1 MTNDKINAAIAEAC
15 GWRDLGMHPMFGL
28 MGVNPNADGIR
39 TAVEWYT
46 DDLNAMHQVEKTLTI
61 PQWYDYATYLN
72 PMWTKEK
79 LIHAT
84 AFQRAEAYLKTI
96 GKWEGLQA

>member
-15 GWRDLGMHPMFGL
+15 GWTR
-28 MGVNPNADGIR
+28 VNATHRSGKAPNADYVGSEFIPDY
-39 TAVEWYT
+39 WN
-46 DDLNAMHQVEKTLTI
+46 DLNAMHQVEKTLTI
-61 PQWYDYATYLN
+61 PEWYDYATYLN

-96 GKWEGLQA
+96 GKWEGLQG

>member
-1 MTNDKINAAIAEAC
+1 MTNDKINAVIAEAC
-15 GWRDLGMHPMFGL
+15 GWKR
-28 MGVNPNADGIR
+28 VNTTHRSGKAPNADYVG
-39 TAVEWYT
+39 AEFLPDYCN
-46 DDLNAMHQVEKTLTI
+46 DLNVMHQVEKTLTV
-61 PQWYDYATYLN
+61 PEWYDYATYLN